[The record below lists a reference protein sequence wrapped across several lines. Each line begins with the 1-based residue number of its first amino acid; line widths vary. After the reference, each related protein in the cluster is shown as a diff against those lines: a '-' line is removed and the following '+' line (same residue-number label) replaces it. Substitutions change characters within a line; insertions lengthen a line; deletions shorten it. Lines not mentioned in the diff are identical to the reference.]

1 MGIWSKIRN
10 LTSMDIDK
18 MSHSELSELVS
29 KGSKLANQNMRRLK
43 VSQYGKYSRLL
54 DKNSGSF
61 GITELKKTRT
71 DKMTNT
77 ELRNKLTKL
86 TYVANA
92 KTGSIEGTKGY
103 INEINEKTGIDITQL
118 SSEDWREIRELLE
131 EESIDYG
138 SEDII
143 ASYQQNLSK
152 SDIRKR
158 ATQRYDERN
167 DIDETGVTFD
177 WVD

>member
-1 MGIWSKIRN
+1 MGIWSKIKN
-10 LTSMDIDK
+10 LTSMDIEK

-43 VSQYGKYSRLL
+43 ASNMANYSRLL
-54 DKNSGSF
+54 DKNKGSF
-61 GITELKKTRT
+61 GVTELKKAKT

-77 ELRNKLTKL
+77 ELRGKLKKL
-86 TYVANA
+86 TYVANS
-92 KTGSIEGTKGY
+92 KTSSIKGTEAY
-103 INEINEKTGIDITQL
+103 INELSEKTGVDIKGL
-118 SSEDWREIRELLE
+118 SSDDWREIRELLE

-152 SDIRKR
+152 SDIRKK
-158 ATQRYDERN
+158 ATKRYDERN
-167 DIDETGVTFD
+167 EIDETGVSFD